1 MARLF
6 VYGTLRDVDRQ
17 RGWLGREPQSRPARL
32 EGYRQTP
39 HPFGPWPAARP
50 DPSASIEGLLL
61 EELSEKDLTRLDE
74 YEGVREGLYRRVLA
88 VATAGGERL
97 EAFVYVKP

>member
-6 VYGTLRDVDRQ
+6 VYGTLRDVNRQ
-17 RGWLGREPQSRPARL
+17 RGWLGREPPSRPARL
-32 EGYRQTP
+32 EGYRLGP
-39 HPFGPWPAARP
+39 HAFGPWPAAGP
-50 DPSASIEGLLL
+50 APSGSIDGVLL
-61 EELSEKDLTRLDE
+61 EDLSEADLLRLDE

-88 VATAGGERL
+88 VAIAGGERL